1 MLKLEPSPI
10 RYGCQHCT
18 LAVARH
24 CPYWGY
30 LVQFTIFR
38 KYLNAHLK
46 FMVYGRKQASTYV
59 TNTLPQ
65 CNPASV
71 GLAQAWMYTNDN
83 LVSRPLVCV
92 HNNTRLAKSGEGL
105 WAFITWMTSGGREV
119 DGGGGAKLPKQYTG
133 SSVQVLYCS
142 FGLQMLA
149 WSKLLI
155 LTGKKLAFKFSAYIF
170 EYWPLPPLRTP
181 RIHSCDECS
190 QAFPFFASLSLPCI
204 IVNANER

>member
-1 MLKLEPSPI
+1 
-10 RYGCQHCT
+10 
-18 LAVARH
+18 
-24 CPYWGY
+24 
-30 LVQFTIFR
+30 
-38 KYLNAHLK
+38 
-46 FMVYGRKQASTYV
+46 MVYGRKQASTYV

-133 SSVQVLYCS
+133 SSVRVLYCS

-170 EYWPLPPLRTP
+170 EYQPLPPYVRLTSTHVMNAP
-181 RIHSCDECS
+181 RLLVFCQSFAPVYYSERKRKVKMGEAWEWGYNNESLGNIMWSWI
-190 QAFPFFASLSLPCI
+190 PFGLLLCVQILWVSLF
-204 IVNANER
+204 